1 MNPPDPPDFQVPWD
15 DLDRTFAWIRR
26 MRDVPQD
33 PVHHAEG
40 DVWTHT
46 RMVCEAIASSSTWR
60 ALRSDARRVGWL
72 AALLHDVAKPD
83 CTRIDDDGRI
93 SSRGH
98 SVRGAIL
105 ARRILW
111 EAGVDFPAREAVC
124 AIVRQHQIPFFL
136 VDRADARELALR
148 ASVLGDN
155 GQLALV
161 AEADA
166 RGRTA
171 VDQRRLLDQ
180 VDLFRQYC
188 EDEKC
193 LRGVWD
199 FPSDAARV
207 AYFASG
213 GSRDPS
219 YAPHE
224 AFSCDVI
231 VMCGLPGSG
240 KDRWIAANAA
250 GWPVVS
256 LDALREELDVDAA
269 ATGKQGEVVQ
279 AARARAR
286 EHLRAG
292 RSFVWNATNLSR
304 AVRGQVLRLL
314 HDYGA
319 RVRIVYV
326 EADADQWRAQNRAR
340 EQPVPDAVL
349 DKLLDRWEVPD
360 LTEAH
365 AVDYALGGP
374 SP

>member
-1 MNPPDPPDFQVPWD
+1 MNPPDAPDFHVPWE
-15 DLDRTFAWIRR
+15 DLDRAFAWIRR

-46 RMVCEAIASSSTWR
+46 RMVCEAIASSPTWR
-60 ALRSDARRVGWL
+60 GWRNEERRIGWL

-111 EAGVDFPAREAVC
+111 EAGVPFAAREAVC

-148 ASVLGDN
+148 ASLLGDN
-155 GQLALV
+155 THLALM

-171 VDQRRLLDQ
+171 VDQKRLLDQ

-188 EDEKC
+188 DDEKC
-193 LRGVWD
+193 LRGAWA
-199 FPSDAARV
+199 FPSAAARV
-207 AYFASG
+207 DYFASG
-213 GSRDPS
+213 GARDPA

-224 AFSCDVI
+224 AFTCDV
-231 VMCGLPGSG
+231 VAMCGLPGSG
-240 KDRWIAANAA
+240 KDRWIETNAS
-250 GWPVVS
+250 GWPIVS
-256 LDALREELDVDAA
+256 LDALREELDVDPAD
-269 ATGKQGEVVQ
+269 TGKQGEVVL

-286 EHLRAG
+286 EYLRAG

-319 RVRIVYV
+319 RTRIVYV
-326 EADADQWRAQNRAR
+326 EAACGAWRAQNRAR

-365 AVDYALGGP
+365 AIDYEVGNAT
-374 SP
+374 

>member
-1 MNPPDPPDFQVPWD
+1 MNPPDSPDFHVPWE
-15 DLDRTFAWIRR
+15 DLDRAFAWIRR

-46 RMVCEAIASSSTWR
+46 RMVCAAIASSPTWR
-60 ALRSDARRVGWL
+60 GWGSEARRVGWL

-111 EAGVDFPAREAVC
+111 EAGVPFAAREAVC
-124 AIVRQHQIPFFL
+124 SIVRQHQTPFFL
-136 VDRADARELALR
+136 VDRPDARELALK
-148 ASVLGDN
+148 ASLLGN
-155 GQLALV
+155 NAQLALV

-171 VDQRRLLDQ
+171 VDQKRLLEQ

-188 EDEKC
+188 DDEKC
-193 LRGVWD
+193 LDGAWK
-199 FPSDAARV
+199 FPSAAARV
-207 AYFASG
+207 EYFASG
-213 GSRDPS
+213 GARDPG

-224 AFSCDVI
+224 AFTCDVI
-231 VMCGLPGSG
+231 VMSGLPGSG
-240 KDRWIAANAA
+240 KDRWIARNA
-250 GWPVVS
+250 PDRPIVS
-256 LDALREELDVDAA
+256 LDGLREELDVDPADA
-269 ATGKQGEVVQ
+269 GKQGEVVQ
-279 AARARAR
+279 AARSRAR
-286 EHLRAG
+286 EYLRAG

-314 HDYGA
+314 RDYGA
-319 RVRIVYV
+319 RTRIVYV
-326 EADADQWRAQNRAR
+326 EAEPGTWRTQNRAR
-340 EQPVPDAVL
+340 ERPVQDAVL
-349 DKLLDRWEVPD
+349 DKLLERWEVPD

-365 AVDYALGGP
+365 AVDYECGVAT
-374 SP
+374 